1 MFHKQRYRRLRL
13 LISNLNKERK
23 KQAKK
28 IDILCNDLIAAQ
40 RDFIKRLGTISF
52 AANFYETITGTT
64 ELSSLILTAS
74 KLIKDET
81 ADANVTFFLRQ
92 ADSLQ
97 LTSSEVNNFEL
108 HIFESTQPILL
119 EKQGLEN
126 CFTPEVV
133 EAICKSNKICT
144 LDDMFAMG
152 LQGNL
157 TRLSEIS
164 AATIPLSRHGPSMG
178 FILIYRPA
186 QNKFT
191 ADELNNIAAISPGL
205 SRAIASCREPCRRAD

>member
-1 MFHKQRYRRLRL
+1 MDHKQRYRRLRL
-13 LISNLNKERK
+13 LISKLNKERK

-28 IDILCNDLIAAQ
+28 IDILCNDLIGAQ
-40 RDFIKRLGTISF
+40 RDFIKRLDTISF
-52 AANFYETITGTT
+52 TANFYKTIVGTT
-64 ELSSLILTAS
+64 DLSSLILIAS

-92 ADSLQ
+92 AD
-97 LTSSEVNNFEL
+97 NFEL
-108 HIFESTQPILL
+108 HMFESTQPILL

-152 LQGNL
+152 LEGNL
-157 TRLSEIS
+157 SRLSEIS
-164 AATIPLSRHGPSMG
+164 AATIPLSQLGPSLG
-178 FILIYRPA
+178 FILIYRPS
-186 QNKFT
+186 QNKLT
-191 ADELNNIAAISPGL
+191 ADELNNIAAISVGL
-205 SRAIASCREPCRRAD
+205 SRAITSCRVFCHSAD

>member
-1 MFHKQRYRRLRL
+1 MHNKQRYRRFRL
-13 LISNLNKERK
+13 LIGKLNKERK

-40 RDFIKRLGTISF
+40 RDFIKRLNTISF

-92 ADSLQ
+92 A
-97 LTSSEVNNFEL
+97 ENFEL

-164 AATIPLSRHGPSMG
+164 AATIPLCQHGPSLG

-186 QNKFT
+186 QNQLT
-191 ADELNNIAAISPGL
+191 IDELNNIAAISPGL
-205 SRAIASCREPCRRAD
+205 SRAIASCLGPCRCAD